1 LEDASAVFAVPQA
14 KDEVRGRAPANKA
27 ILGGQ
32 YKGGEGEGERERER
46 KGMCTR
52 KREEA
57 EERRDG
63 VSVLKREEAE
73 GRKRMQCER
82 GRRTLRERE
91 KLAAQAGIPG
101 DNLSTLTT

>member
-1 LEDASAVFAVPQA
+1 MNNSKLLYASQ
-14 KDEVRGRAPANKA
+14 
-27 ILGGQ
+27 
-32 YKGGEGEGERERER
+32 R

-82 GRRTLRERE
+82 GRRTTY
-91 KLAAQAGIPG
+91 Q
-101 DNLSTLTT
+101 S

>member
-1 LEDASAVFAVPQA
+1 MSAPGHDQR
-14 KDEVRGRAPANKA
+14 VRCPVGGLLVANHP
-27 ILGGQ
+27 
-32 YKGGEGEGERERER
+32 ERER